1 MDTNTIFHFMQK
13 VMFEYNFDSGVNFC
27 GENFCRNFFEGT
39 LFAGREKKTPAKIA
53 KIGNRKNVVPHGKT

>member
-1 MDTNTIFHFMQK
+1 
-13 VMFEYNFDSGVNFC
+13 MFEYNFDSGVNFC